1 MAQYDGKPQIP
12 WLSDQ
17 INSLPEQ
24 IGIIVE
30 LALLSFAGLIVFYL
44 TKRILRPLLKKV
56 VAKSKNQWDDVLV
69 SPQFIFYL
77 SWIPVTAVGNYGTN
91 FLHETPEW
99 FLDVVTNVSRSLT
112 LVVVLFAIGTLLNG
126 INKIYTQR
134 PISKQRPIKGY
145 IQIVKILLY
154 GIGGLSAIS
163 LLVDESP
170 WKFLAGIGAMTAVLL
185 LIFKDTIL
193 SLVASVTVMTNDM
206 VRVGDWI
213 EIPSAGIDGD
223 VVDLS
228 LHTVKIQ
235 NFDRTV
241 SYVPTYRLVNS
252 TLKNWR
258 GMQEAG
264 GRRIKRALQIDL
276 GTVRFLTTEEV
287 TRFGRFALL
296 KDYIAGKEEELQ
308 AWNAEHHVD
317 GDIPSNVRR
326 LTNLGTLRAYIVN
339 YLKSREDIYSPGSGM
354 TFLIRQLQPG
364 EHGVPLEVYVFT
376 TTTNWVEYEGIQADI
391 FDHIFA
397 MVPELGLKV
406 FQDPTGADFRSL
418 SSKG

>member
-1 MAQYDGKPQIP
+1 
-12 WLSDQ
+12 
-17 INSLPEQ
+17 
-24 IGIIVE
+24 
-30 LALLSFAGLIVFYL
+30 
-44 TKRILRPLLKKV
+44 
-56 VAKSKNQWDDVLV
+56 
-69 SPQFIFYL
+69 
-77 SWIPVTAVGNYGTN
+77 
-91 FLHETPEW
+91 
-99 FLDVVTNVSRSLT
+99 
-112 LVVVLFAIGTLLNG
+112 
-126 INKIYTQR
+126 
-134 PISKQRPIKGY
+134 
-145 IQIVKILLY
+145 
-154 GIGGLSAIS
+154 
-163 LLVDESP
+163 
-170 WKFLAGIGAMTAVLL
+170 MTAVLL

-193 SLVASVTVMTNDM
+193 SLVASVTVMSNDM

-223 VVDLS
+223 VVDLT

-241 SYVPTYRLVNS
+241 SYVPTYCLVNS

-264 GRRIKRALQIDL
+264 GRRIKRALNIDL
-276 GTVRFLTTEEV
+276 GTVRFLSDEEV
-287 TRFGRFALL
+287 VRYGQLDLL
-296 KDYIAGKEEELQ
+296 KDYINSKSAELQ
-308 AWNAEHHVD
+308 QWNAERD
-317 GDIPSNVRR
+317 AERDAESEAPSNVRR

-339 YLKSREDIYSPGSGM
+339 YLKSREDVYNPGSGM

>member
-1 MAQYDGKPQIP
+1 
-12 WLSDQ
+12 
-17 INSLPEQ
+17 
-24 IGIIVE
+24 
-30 LALLSFAGLIVFYL
+30 
-44 TKRILRPLLKKV
+44 
-56 VAKSKNQWDDVLV
+56 
-69 SPQFIFYL
+69 
-77 SWIPVTAVGNYGTN
+77 
-91 FLHETPEW
+91 
-99 FLDVVTNVSRSLT
+99 
-112 LVVVLFAIGTLLNG
+112 
-126 INKIYTQR
+126 
-134 PISKQRPIKGY
+134 
-145 IQIVKILLY
+145 
-154 GIGGLSAIS
+154 
-163 LLVDESP
+163 
-170 WKFLAGIGAMTAVLL
+170 MTAVLL

-193 SLVASVTVMTNDM
+193 SLVASVTVMSNDM

-264 GRRIKRALQIDL
+264 GRRIKRSINIDL
-276 GTVRFLTTEEV
+276 GTVRFLNQDEV
-287 TRFGRFALL
+287 ERFGQFAQL
-296 KDYIAGKEEELQ
+296 KEYIAGKEEEL
-308 AWNAEHHVD
+308 ATWNTEHHVD
-317 GDIPSNVRR
+317 ENVPSNIRR

-339 YLKSREDIYSPGSGM
+339 YLKSREDIYNPGSGM

-364 EHGVPLEVYVFT
+364 EHGVPLEIYVFT

-397 MVPELGLKV
+397 MVPELGLRV
-406 FQDPTGADFRSL
+406 FKIPRGGDFQLLR
-418 SSKG
+418 G